1 MYPIGSK
8 THHISMQ
15 APSNIEQ
22 TSHLHTLLVTTPTTT
37 LPYAPS
43 TFTAITCLRLPMLLP
58 SSSIPSML
66 SECHRVLNSSGT
78 LQLTIMDPS
87 PIASTLGP
95 KMRAWMEDQL
105 LLRLETQ
112 FRCLKPAKLM
122 PIWLEEA
129 GFRVAT
135 QQEGDGSTVR
145 ITEAMIKTS
154 PIRTGF
160 SFRAIGR
167 GEGGFRGASKEKD
180 QFDMLASTVGRM
192 LWKEIYGPFVVGK
205 SWWWEDEEIVDEA
218 YNMGTKW
225 DVTIIEAI
233 KET

>member
-1 MYPIGSK
+1 
-8 THHISMQ
+8 MQ
-15 APSNIEQ
+15 APSNVDQ
-22 TSHLHTLLVTTPTTT
+22 TAHLHTLLVTTPTTT

-43 TFTAITCLRLPMLLP
+43 TFSTITCLRLPMLLP

-66 SECHRVLNSSGT
+66 SECNRILSSGGS

-87 PIASTLGP
+87 PIASSVGP
-95 KMRAWMEDQL
+95 KMRAWMDDHL
-105 LLRLETQ
+105 LLKLETQ

-129 GFRVAT
+129 GFSVT
-135 QQEGDGSTVR
+135 PLSDSQGSTVR
-145 ITEAMIKTS
+145 VTEAMTKTS
-154 PIRTGF
+154 PVRTGF

-167 GEGGFRGASKEKD
+167 GEGGYRGASKEKD

-205 SWWWEDEEIVDEA
+205 SWWWEDEQIVDEA
-218 YNMGTKW
+218 YNLGTKW

-233 KET
+233 KNT